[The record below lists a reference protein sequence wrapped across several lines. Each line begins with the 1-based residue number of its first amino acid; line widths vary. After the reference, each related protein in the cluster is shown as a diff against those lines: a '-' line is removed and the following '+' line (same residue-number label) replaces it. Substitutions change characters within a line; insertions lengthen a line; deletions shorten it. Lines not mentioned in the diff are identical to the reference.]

1 MDLYIYYKVRD
12 ADAASLQKA
21 VAAMQA
27 QLAAQFAFK
36 SELKRRPESN
46 EGIQTWMEIYPAA
59 PGNFAATLADAVE
72 RAGLAQWIVGAR
84 HVEAFMDVVPCA

>member
-12 ADAASLQKA
+12 ADAASLQTA

-27 QLAAQFAFK
+27 QFAAQFAVK

-59 PGNFAATLADAVE
+59 SGNFAATLADAVE
-72 RAGLAQWIVGAR
+72 RAGLAQWTVGAR

>member
-12 ADAASLQKA
+12 ADAASLQAA

-27 QLAAQFAFK
+27 QFAAQFAIK
-36 SELKRRPESN
+36 GELKRRPESN
-46 EGIQTWMEIYPAA
+46 DDIQTWMEVYPAA